1 MPDTFEPAPPSGS
14 ACRRRGRGR
23 LDDALPYVIGVERV
37 LRADFALYPVFTD
50 SKVRLPG

>member
-1 MPDTFEPAPPSGS
+1 MPDTFEPAQVEAPAG
-14 ACRRRGRGR
+14 AARGR